1 MKKLT
6 GAALAVAMLVSGCA
20 THPNDIQATYVSP
33 TIYSAWTCEQLIEE
47 NNRIVRRVDE
57 VTGNQSRRANN
68 DTAMMAV
75 GMVLFWPALFF
86 MSRSD
91 QEGELA
97 RLKGEYDAVQS
108 NVVQKR
114 CSVAPDAAAAWPAD
128 VEV

>member
-1 MKKLT
+1 MRKVT
-6 GAALAVAMLVSGCA
+6 GAALAAALVVSGCA
-20 THPNDIQATYVSP
+20 THPRDIQATYVSP
-33 TIYSAWTCEQLIEE
+33 TIYSAWSCEQLLEE

-57 VTGNQSRRANN
+57 VTGNQARRANN
-68 DTAMMAV
+68 DTAVMTV
-75 GMVLFWPALFF
+75 GLVLFWPALLF
-86 MSRSD
+86 MARSD

-114 CSVAPDAAAAWPAD
+114 CSVAPDAASWPDD